1 MTIISVVKFR
11 SFGVNPVM
19 HKSMMPLN
27 IPEYSCTLHRFIN
40 GSEIFMF

>member
-27 IPEYSCTLHRFIN
+27 IPEYSGTLHRFIN

>member
-1 MTIISVVKFR
+1 MTIISVVNFR

-27 IPEYSCTLHRFIN
+27 IPEPVRR
-40 GSEIFMF
+40 IFLIPI